1 MQNSG
6 GGYHSIKKSRKR
18 PCRWSKSLV
27 GAWSIQSIYHQQ
39 PIQAFTIPSK
49 YTEFNRYKSYT
60 GYSPKGTC
68 QYRQRTSSLFVDVAA
83 TDDNQVDNDY
93 DDDDWNVG
101 NVYNDLDL
109 LKREIAKSNAE
120 QHLRQV
126 EDRERLDTFAQNRHP
141 LHRNVRRFV
150 LLPLLLSIVL
160 SIMTTSSSR
169 FGILSRIFTGIFDFH
184 FMVIMVAAP
193 MLLLMAKR
201 NSMPPPPPLP
211 TELRGLDP
219 EYYRFVVTDWQD
231 PKTSCSNVVL
241 CLLENWTSAVIGPA
255 IALSCLLPFARK
267 GKGIMLTMMAICQF
281 ITRLGAIAA
290 LHQYPKLLYQ
300 LRRFHQPRPLDRFT
314 MRLQQLVGL
323 ALSLAPLGVASDLS
337 KVWSQLPFK
346 LVASFVSVGLIPYA
360 KHRLI
365 RGRRARPLTRQGAV
379 FQSLAYS
386 ALTATQVAA
395 VWVLIGIAKIA
406 WKAQTVPVISYK
418 VLAAAGISLST
429 LLAGPI
435 GHLIAVCKLVRIC
448 YIHDISLSNDN
459 GTISAILNDPI
470 ECQNRFKWRYRLEW
484 REPERILVTLS
495 EWKGAFLYWLLFD
508 GGVEDQLRKEFQQN
522 QKSAAYREGL
532 TVLQRVQKE
541 VEENPDAPRQDS
553 TQWKTNAM
561 EKIAAKHKADYESGK
576 FEDPLGVAIQQ
587 SFGIGLGYKFDH
599 MSKLKDGERP
609 SARRIQ
615 ARAAKSA
622 IRRAQKI
629 YDAQAARDALESI
642 DNVEERELKKAE
654 LRRAVEAEI
663 AYLASQLSELIPTDL
678 VLENRE
684 RQTKIQQFK
693 RYKKMSSH
701 EMIVEGDTSSSLES
715 LFGKTN
721 DDEDETDEEFVEA
734 WMKRQQN
741 IDDEDDSTVL
751 A

>member
-18 PCRWSKSLV
+18 PCRWSKESLV

-68 QYRQRTSSLFVDVAA
+68 QYRQQASSLFVDVAA
-83 TDDNQVDNDY
+83 TDDNHVDNDY

-267 GKGIMLTMMAICQF
+267 GKGIMLTMAICQF

-429 LLAGPI
+429 LLAGYV
-435 GHLIAVCKLVRIC
+435 GRHC
-448 YIHDISLSNDN
+448 
-459 GTISAILNDPI
+459 
-470 ECQNRFKWRYRLEW
+470 RL
-484 REPERILVTLS
+484 
-495 EWKGAFLYWLLFD
+495 
-508 GGVEDQLRKEFQQN
+508 DQLFF
-522 QKSAAYREGL
+522 L
-532 TVLQRVQKE
+532 
-541 VEENPDAPRQDS
+541 
-553 TQWKTNAM
+553 
-561 EKIAAKHKADYESGK
+561 KHYGTH
-576 FEDPLGVAIQQ
+576 FFTFVA
-587 SFGIGLGYKFDH
+587 L
-599 MSKLKDGERP
+599 
-609 SARRIQ
+609 
-615 ARAAKSA
+615 
-622 IRRAQKI
+622 
-629 YDAQAARDALESI
+629 
-642 DNVEERELKKAE
+642 
-654 LRRAVEAEI
+654 
-663 AYLASQLSELIPTDL
+663 LAT
-678 VLENRE
+678 
-684 RQTKIQQFK
+684 
-693 RYKKMSSH
+693 
-701 EMIVEGDTSSSLES
+701 
-715 LFGKTN
+715 
-721 DDEDETDEEFVEA
+721 
-734 WMKRQQN
+734 
-741 IDDEDDSTVL
+741 
-751 A
+751 